1 MKAAI
6 ALSLL
11 GCVSGFSGE
20 AFAADWGACA
30 AEGGMVY
37 DYPVAVN
44 VDVNDASKNTAGTEL
59 KLATTWANGTR
70 FNMVCECPDPST
82 YTKEVD
88 TYVWGQSLLSVTT
101 RKINGEQYYRL
112 VPELEVMTMIQAPN
126 VMVHVPQK
134 NVQIPNN
141 YNAHDCTGG
150 NNGQYGS
157 NGYLSFVISKPIEGE
172 VDIPKTTV
180 VALYATK
187 KKGTYSSQPISTV
200 SISGRLTITQGC
212 EIKPGTVLDVP
223 FGEYPSS
230 AFKNRRGQAP
240 VGGTEHEINLGFD
253 CNNISDGIKVSL
265 RLEGTTNS
273 ADNRAVD
280 MGNPDIG
287 VLVKDS
293 SGKVL
298 IPNDANST
306 TLLDLSRLDTATH
319 RNATI
324 RLLAIPISTTGNAP
338 QGGTFEGVTTVH
350 LEME

>member
-11 GCVSGFSGE
+11 GCVLGFSGKT
-20 AFAADWGACA
+20 FAAQWGPCTT
-30 AEGGMVY
+30 ENGMVY
-37 DYPVAVN
+37 DYPVTIN
-44 VDVNDASKNTAGTEL
+44 VDVNDASKNIPGS
-59 KLATTWANGTR
+59 KFSVNWANGVH

-82 YTKEVD
+82 YIKEVD
-88 TYVWGQSLLSVTT
+88 TYVWGQSLLTTTT
-101 RKINGEQYYRL
+101 RKIGGEQYFQL
-112 VPELEVMTMIQAPN
+112 VPDLLEVMTMIQAPG
-126 VMVHVPQK
+126 VLVHVPQK

-141 YNAHDCTGG
+141 YNARDCSGG

-157 NGYLSFVISKPIEGE
+157 SGYLSFVISNPIEGE
-172 VDIPKTTV
+172 VDIPKTTI

-187 KKGTYSSQPISTV
+187 KRGNYGSQPVSTV
-200 SISGRLTITQGC
+200 SISGRITITQGC

-223 FGEYPSS
+223 FGEFPSS

-240 VGGTEHEINLGFD
+240 VGGTEQEINLGFD

-273 ADNRAVD
+273 ADSRAVD

-293 SGKVL
+293 SGKIL
-298 IPNDANST
+298 IPNDANSS
-306 TLLDLSRLDTATH
+306 TLLNLSSLDTATH
-319 RNATI
+319 RNAAI
-324 RLLAIPISTTGNAP
+324 KLLAIPISTTGNAP
-338 QGGTFEGVTTVH
+338 QGGAFEGVTTVR